1 MEPTELIEQM
11 KALGGVWD
19 NKRVHELLTDADK
32 NQSLRSTERMLKGL
46 LVIPKALKIEEL
58 CDEDQ
63 RPLRRAVVDSLLYTS
78 DAADEG

>member
-1 MEPTELIEQM
+1 M

-32 NQSLRSTERMLKGL
+32 NQSLRSTERMLEGL

-63 RPLRRAVVDSLLYTS
+63 RPLRRAVVDALPGRGKTQASS
-78 DAADEG
+78 QFGAADW